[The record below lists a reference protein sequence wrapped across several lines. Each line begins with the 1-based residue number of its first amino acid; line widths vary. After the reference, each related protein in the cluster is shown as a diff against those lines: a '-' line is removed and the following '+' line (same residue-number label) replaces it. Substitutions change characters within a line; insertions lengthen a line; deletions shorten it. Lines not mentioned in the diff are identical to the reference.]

1 MGKELLLLH
10 LHLMH
15 DWKKDSSVYQV
26 KLHVSNISSVF
37 QHLMLLF
44 LFLTQNILPSYH
56 EIFFFPFTVLTLCS
70 ICSAGAYLIQRNFW
84 NLLNLDAT
92 WNMTYLVQNLSITNS
107 NLTLTC
113 QVTMTEL
120 QGTCFSVV

>member
-15 DWKKDSSVYQV
+15 DWKKDSAVYQV

-56 EIFFFPFTVLTLCS
+56 EIFFF
-70 ICSAGAYLIQRNFW
+70 
-84 NLLNLDAT
+84 LL
-92 WNMTYLVQNLSITNS
+92 Q
-107 NLTLTC
+107 C
-113 QVTMTEL
+113 
-120 QGTCFSVV
+120 